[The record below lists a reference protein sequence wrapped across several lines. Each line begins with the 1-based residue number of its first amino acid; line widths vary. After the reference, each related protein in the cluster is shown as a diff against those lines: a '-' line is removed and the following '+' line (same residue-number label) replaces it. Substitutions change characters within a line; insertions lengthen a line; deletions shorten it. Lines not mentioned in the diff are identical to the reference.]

1 MLPPL
6 AGLSSLW
13 EGFMSRIR
21 QLRWVAALAAAVFA
35 AEPRAKGQEPQPP
48 VNIDFEEVVA
58 AARNAG
64 PHRGPGN
71 NFRDFNEVTR
81 QAEKTE
87 GLFTLYKT
95 GDHLY
100 AEIRPDQFNHPLLT
114 PVTIARGMAQAG
126 MPVGDDDRVLIFRRV
141 GDRIQIVQRNIHYKA
156 PAGSPIEKA
165 VKQNFTDSVLMALP
179 ILALNP
185 MRGGAVLIDLSDV
198 FMTDF
203 AEIGMGSIDRSRSQW
218 TKVKGFPNN
227 MELEL
232 EATYTGGFRRM
243 GSGRS
248 LSGSDPRGITMVLH
262 YSIMKAPDMG
272 YRPRIADDRVG
283 HFLSATKDFGINDSE
298 TNFVRF
304 IDRWRLE
311 KSDSRSKLSPPKKQI
326 VWYVEDTVPLEYRP
340 YVEEGISEWNKAFE
354 KIGFRNAIAVRW
366 QEDGRDVFDPEDTN
380 YCTFRWV
387 TSEAGFAM
395 SCLRANPMTG
405 EMIDGDVIFDASFIR
420 YWKQSY
426 ALLIGSTT
434 AAGGEPQAAPLAF
447 GEVISPIL
455 ASKMGFGQPAG
466 KALLGLGSRAALW
479 PDDPRGSPGRSE
491 LPPVATGQ
499 EPGPRNPGILP
510 VPDGLPA
517 RFRPGCDRPGRHP
530 QARAAQDRQGQREG
544 QG

>member
-1 MLPPL
+1 
-6 AGLSSLW
+6 
-13 EGFMSRIR
+13 MSRIR

-35 AEPRAKGQEPQPP
+35 ANPRAKGQEPQPP

-156 PAGSPIEKA
+156 PAGTPIEKA

-179 ILALNP
+179 IVALNP

-232 EATYTGGFRRM
+232 EATYTGGYRRM
-243 GSGRS
+243 GSGRGGD
-248 LSGSDPRGITMVLH
+248 GSDPRGITLVLH

-283 HFLSATKDFGINDSE
+283 HFLSATKDFGINDSD

-311 KSDSRSKLSPPKKQI
+311 KSDSALQALATQEADRLVRRGHRSARVSPLRRGGHQR
-326 VWYVEDTVPLEYRP
+326 VEQGVREDRLPQRDRRPLARGRARRFRSRRHELLHVPLDHQRGEL
-340 YVEEGISEWNKAFE
+340 
-354 KIGFRNAIAVRW
+354 
-366 QEDGRDVFDPEDTN
+366 RDVVPA
-380 YCTFRWV
+380 C
-387 TSEAGFAM
+387 
-395 SCLRANPMTG
+395 
-405 EMIDGDVIFDASFIR
+405 
-420 YWKQSY
+420 
-426 ALLIGSTT
+426 
-434 AAGGEPQAAPLAF
+434 
-447 GEVISPIL
+447 
-455 ASKMGFGQPAG
+455 QPHD
-466 KALLGLGSRAALW
+466 RR
-479 PDDPRGSPGRSE
+479 DDRR
-491 LPPVATGQ
+491 
-499 EPGPRNPGILP
+499 R
-510 VPDGLPA
+510 
-517 RFRPGCDRPGRHP
+517 RHL
-530 QARAAQDRQGQREG
+530 
-544 QG
+544 

>member
-1 MLPPL
+1 
-6 AGLSSLW
+6 
-13 EGFMSRIR
+13 MSRTR

-35 AEPRAKGQEPQPP
+35 ADPRANGQEPQPP
-48 VNIDFEEVVA
+48 VNIDFEEVIA
-58 AARNAG
+58 AARNSGA
-64 PHRGPGN
+64 HRGPGN

-100 AEIRPDQFNHPLLT
+100 AEIRPDQFNQPLLA

-141 GDRIQIVQRNIHYKA
+141 GERIQIVQRNIHYKA
-156 PAGSPIEKA
+156 PAGTPIEKA

-179 ILALNP
+179 IVALNP

-218 TKVKGFPNN
+218 SKVKGFPNN

-243 GSGRS
+243 GNGRS
-248 LSGSDPRGITMVLH
+248 SSGSGSDPRSITLVLH
-262 YSIMKAPDMG
+262 FSIMRAPDMG

-283 HFLSATKDFGINDSE
+283 HFLSATKDFGINDSD

-311 KSDSRSKLSPPKKQI
+311 KSDSHSKLSPPRKQI

-387 TSEAGFAM
+387 TSETAFAM

-405 EMIDGDVIFDASFIR
+405 EMIDGDVIFDASFI
-420 YWKQSY
+420 
-426 ALLIGSTT
+426 
-434 AAGGEPQAAPLAF
+434 
-447 GEVISPIL
+447 
-455 ASKMGFGQPAG
+455 
-466 KALLGLGSRAALW
+466 
-479 PDDPRGSPGRSE
+479 
-491 LPPVATGQ
+491 
-499 EPGPRNPGILP
+499 
-510 VPDGLPA
+510 
-517 RFRPGCDRPGRHP
+517 
-530 QARAAQDRQGQREG
+530 
-544 QG
+544 